1 MDPTLSSPHRGGRRV
16 RNLIRRWLVPPMMA
30 RAHCSRPARLCFEN
44 IASTFAAPLLVVVLC
59 QPKLSMAH
67 YVQSD
72 PIGLAGGVS
81 TYTYVE
87 GNPLSHVDPQG
98 LATCVYS
105 VGAGRMDCMRN
116 GSEKFT
122 WSGSF
127 ASGNNSVAG
136 CKNNASCESMQNVGP
151 IPRGC
156 WLWSSEFTNMPGG
169 RTLAPLPPL
178 ASRPFGRDQFRTHSC
193 LNAFGPSTTPPYC
206 SKGCVTGQSSTV
218 SELNDLIDSEPGSVM
233 CVVD

>member
-1 MDPTLSSPHRGGRRV
+1 VPRRKV
-16 RNLIRRWLVPPMMA
+16 LLFVGSNLIVDAIPKPGDPDVFGCDKRM
-30 RAHCSRPARLCFEN
+30 HDSRERLFD
-44 IASTFAAPLLVVVLC
+44 ALDTS
-59 QPKLSMAH
+59 
-67 YVQSD
+67 
-72 PIGLAGGVS
+72 GLTVHS
-81 TYTYVE
+81 I
-87 GNPLSHVDPQG
+87 DPQG

-105 VGAGRMDCMRN
+105 VGTGRMDCMRN

-136 CKNNASCESMQNVGP
+136 CKNNASCESMPNVGP

-156 WLWSSEFTNMPGG
+156 WLWNGGATSKPGG
-169 RTLAPLPPL
+169 RTLVTLPPQS
-178 ASRPFGRDQFRTHSC
+178 SRPFGRDLFRTHSC
-193 LNAFGPSTTPPYC
+193 LNPFGPSTVSPYC
-206 SKGCVTGQSSTV
+206 SEGCVTGTSSTV